1 MTAPATRIVHRMTG
15 RTRLRTRGMR
25 GNVEYF
31 AQIRGTLLEM
41 SGVHAVQVNPR
52 TESILIEHDGP
63 PEPLLHEAE
72 TRGYLQLET
81 AAQNRESYL
90 ARLGR
95 ALQES
100 DRNLQQATTGRVD
113 LDTVTFFGLLAG
125 GVYQVANGHGLPAGV
140 TLLRYA
146 VELVTDAAG
155 AARAA
160 VRPGDGNGRGH
171 ELSVRGAAQTGGS
184 A

>member
-1 MTAPATRIVHRMTG
+1 MTG

-31 AQIRGTLLEM
+31 AQIRGALLEM
-41 SGVHAVQVNPR
+41 SSVHAVQVNPR
-52 TESILIEHDGP
+52 TESVLIEHDGP
-63 PEPLLHEAE
+63 PEPLLREAE

-81 AAQNRESYL
+81 AAQHQEPYL

-95 ALQES
+95 ALQQS
-100 DRNLQQATTGRVD
+100 DRNLQHATTGRVN
-113 LDTVTFFGLLAG
+113 LDTVAFFGLLAG

-155 AARAA
+155 AARAG
-160 VRPGDGNGRGH
+160 VRTGVGDGSGQ
-171 ELSVRGAAQTGGS
+171 ELSVRAASETGGS
-184 A
+184 P

>member
-1 MTAPATRIVHRMTG
+1 MTAPAARIVHRMTG

-31 AQIRGTLLEM
+31 AQIRGALLEM
-41 SGVHAVQVNPR
+41 GGVHAVQVNPR
-52 TESILIEHDGP
+52 TESVLIEHDGS
-63 PEPLLHEAE
+63 PEPLLHEVE
-72 TRGYLQLET
+72 TRGYLQLES
-81 AAQNRESYL
+81 AGQKQEPYL

-95 ALQES
+95 ALQQS
-100 DRNLQQATTGRVD
+100 DQNLQQATTGRVN
-113 LDTVTFFGLLAG
+113 LDTVAFFGLIAG

-155 AARAA
+155 AARSAIQ
-160 VRPGDGNGRGH
+160 PGDGTGQ
-171 ELSVRGAAQTGGS
+171 ELSVRGA
-184 A
+184 